1 MKYIIFILTFILLG
15 FATEASGQKKMSK
28 SSKRSESQPAQLLE
42 RARKLKDKSPNE
54 AIALLEQVIF
64 QKTKKPDYQNQGA
77 AYLLL
82 GDIYQSIDQPDLA
95 LKRYL
100 DAEKIYLKEKGGTV
114 PAVVFQ
120 RQATLFLANN
130 NTVRAESLF
139 NICIEKSQEQTLTIS
154 CQEGLAAVAFAK
166 GQNQESLEQLDYVQQ
181 NYPLDSTSV
190 ARVEALRSQNYSKQR
205 KPAEAQESYYNSIKN
220 LPEQEQSSNTLS
232 EVKKAKTELLDN
244 NNVTPALELEI
255 KEKAADISSQNKEL
269 SDLAIAENLEISDT
283 YLSNNEI
290 EKAADFVNKSKAVIG
305 DKTPPSAKAEVFKK
319 SFEINRTRGAMD
331 AALQD
336 LDQYIRSKE
345 DDILELEKTLQEKIE
360 IVKRQQN
367 IDLALKDQDIE
378 QKDDALLA
386 SQLRGQKMLSGFL
399 GVLLLGALVFFYFLN
414 KSVKA
419 KRRANQLL
427 LLKSLRTQMNP
438 HFIFNALNSVN
449 NFIAKNDEKAANKF
463 LSDFSKLMRKVLDYS
478 QKDFIQLEEEI
489 ELNQLYLK
497 LEHFRFRDKFDYQFE
512 NKLDDLDLEIPPMLI
527 QPFIE
532 NAVWHGLRYKE
543 GHGKLSV
550 ELTNTQTH
558 LLVKVADDGIGRKK
572 SLELK
577 TKNQKKYKSTGL
589 ANISRRIALINELYH
604 KGYEIKVT
612 DVQPAADETGTIVT
626 IKIPL

>member
-1 MKYIIFILTFILLG
+1 MKYILIIWTLIFLTVGTDL
-15 FATEASGQKKMSK
+15 FAQKKMSK
-28 SSKRSESQPAQLLE
+28 SSARSQPAQLLD
-42 RARKLKDKSPNE
+42 RARQLKDKSPNE

-64 QKTKKPDYQNQGA
+64 QKTKRPDYQNQGA

-100 DAEKIYLKEKGGTV
+100 DAEKIYLKEKGATV
-114 PAVVFQ
+114 PAKVFQ

-130 NTVRAESLF
+130 KTTKAESLF
-139 NICIEKSQEQTLTIS
+139 KICIEKSNDQPLTVL
-154 CQEGLAAVAFAK
+154 CQEGLASVALAN
-166 GQNQESLEQLDYVQQ
+166 GQNQESLEQLDYVQN
-181 NYPLDSTSV
+181 NYSLDSTSV
-190 ARVEALRSQNYSKQR
+190 ARVEALRSQNYSKQS

-220 LPEQEQSSNTLS
+220 LPEQEQESNTLS
-232 EVKKAKTELLDN
+232 EVRKAKTELLDN
-244 NNVTPALELEI
+244 SENAPAKQLEI
-255 KEKAADISSQNKEL
+255 KEMAADITSQNKEL
-269 SDLAIAENLEISDT
+269 SDLAISENLELSDV
-283 YLSNNEI
+283 YLNNNEI
-290 EKAADFVNKSKAVIG
+290 EKAAVFVNKSKSVIG
-305 DKTPPSAKAEVFKK
+305 DKTAAGAKAEVFKR
-319 SFEINRTRGAMD
+319 SFEINRARGAMD

-336 LDQYIRSKE
+336 LDQYITSKE
-345 DDILELEKTLQEKIE
+345 EDISELERTLQEKIE

-386 SQLRGQKMLSGFL
+386 SQLQGQKVLSGFL

-414 KSVKA
+414 KNVKA
-419 KRRANQLL
+419 KRRANQML

-478 QKDFIQLEEEI
+478 QKDFIHLEEEV

-497 LEHFRFRDKFDYQFE
+497 LEHFRFRDKFDYNFE
-512 NKLDDLDLEIPPMLI
+512 NNLDELDIEIPPMLI

-543 GHGKLSV
+543 GHGHLTV
-550 ELTNTQTH
+550 HLTNTKTH
-558 LLVKVADDGIGRKK
+558 LMVRIADDGIGRKK
-572 SLELK
+572 SMALK
-577 TKNQKKYKSTGL
+577 TINQKKYKSTGL
-589 ANISRRIALINELYH
+589 ANISRRVALINELYD
-604 KGYEIKVT
+604 KGYEINVT
-612 DVQPAADETGTIVT
+612 DGLSNAAETGTIVE